1 MGVPVTVSRVSA
13 VQLGDEDPHLVQG
26 PVLLPQPLLSVI
38 VPVYNGERFLT
49 ASLSALRASDLPG
62 NRWELI
68 VVDDGS
74 LDQSARIAAR
84 FADKV
89 VVLQHGPHG
98 PAFARNRGVDGARG
112 AAIVFVDADV
122 CVHPNALRRIL
133 ETFERESDVSAV
145 FGAYDLTPTAGGLV
159 SQYRNLLHR
168 YVHQRDA
175 GDAVTFWAG
184 FGAVRAAVFAASG
197 GFDEMEY
204 PTCSVE
210 DIELGYRIAA
220 LGHRIV
226 LRPEIQGKHIKPWT
240 LRGMIVT
247 DVRQRGIPWTHLL
260 LTSKVR
266 PAATLNLRP
275 REQVCTVLVILG
287 CVAFGA
293 WLWSGA
299 MTWLAIAAAAMA
311 VILAVNGPL
320 LAWFARHRGWWFAIR
335 VVPLRLLY
343 YVLNAVS
350 VSLAVLQFAFSRQ
363 QPRSMNEDRVTGSD
377 PRLAR

>member
-1 MGVPVTVSRVSA
+1 MGVTVAVSQVRA
-13 VQLGDEDPHLVQG
+13 VQVGVDNPLVVQG
-26 PVLLPQPLLSVI
+26 PVSLEQPLLSVI

-49 ASLSALRASDLPG
+49 ASLSALRASDLPA

-98 PAFARNRGVDGARG
+98 PAYARNRGFDGARG

-122 CVHPNALRRIL
+122 CVHPNALRRIS
-133 ETFERESDVSAV
+133 ETFEREPDVSAV
-145 FGAYDLTPTAGGLV
+145 FGAYDLTPTVGGLV

-184 FGAVRAAVFAASG
+184 FGAVRATVFAACG
-197 GFDEMEY
+197 GFDEVEY

-226 LRPEIQGKHIKPWT
+226 LRPEIQGKHIKHWT
-240 LRGMIVT
+240 LRSMVAT
-247 DVRQRGIPWTHLL
+247 DVRRRGIPWMRLL
-260 LTSKVR
+260 MKRQALPT
-266 PAATLNLRP
+266 ATLNIR
-275 REQVCTVLVILG
+275 RSEQVGTALIVVGFLAL
-287 CVAFGA
+287 FA
-293 WLWSGA
+293 WLWSGEV
-299 MTWLAIAAAAMA
+299 TWLVAAATA
-311 VILAVNGPL
+311 VTAILALNAPL
-320 LAWFARHRGWWFAIR
+320 LVWFARHRGWWFALGA
-335 VVPLRLLY
+335 VPLRLLY
-343 YVLNAVS
+343 YALNAVS
-350 VSLAVLQFAFSRQ
+350 VCLALLSDVDRQHAPSRLRKRMV
-363 QPRSMNEDRVTGSD
+363 PSGGSMDK
-377 PRLAR
+377 